1 VHGKAGIM
9 AAIKAGCKTFEYGTY
24 LDEEAV
30 KLMLEKDVMLVATR
44 LIATEGVK
52 LKDSLSPESYKKML
66 ETAKYHKKAYELAI
80 KKGVKC
86 ALGTNLGI
94 SVPGTSLS
102 HGSAGVELLYAM
114 EAGMTPLQAIEAAT
128 ANGPA
133 TLGPMAPLSGQIKVG
148 YDADLIGLQK
158 NPIDDIGIFR
168 DVKNVTHVWKGGKQ
182 FKG

>member
-1 VHGKAGIM
+1 M
-9 AAIKAGCKTFEYGTY
+9 AKRALWPGCKTLEHGTY

-30 KLMLEKDVMLVATR
+30 KLMLEKDAMLVTTR
-44 LIATEGVK
+44 LIATEDVK

-86 ALGTNLGI
+86 ALGTDLGI

-102 HGSAGVELLYAM
+102 HGSAGVELLCAV
-114 EAGMTPLQAIEAAT
+114 EAGTTSLQAIETAT

-133 TLGPMAPLSGQIKVG
+133 TSGPMAPLSGQT
-148 YDADLIGLQK
+148 
-158 NPIDDIGIFR
+158 NS
-168 DVKNVTHVWKGGKQ
+168 
-182 FKG
+182 